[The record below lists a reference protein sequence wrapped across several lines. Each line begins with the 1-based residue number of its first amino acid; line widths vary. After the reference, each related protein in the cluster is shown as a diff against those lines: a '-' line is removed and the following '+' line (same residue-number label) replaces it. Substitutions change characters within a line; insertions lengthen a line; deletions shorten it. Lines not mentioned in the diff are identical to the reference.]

1 MFNNKIVKNIFLLEM
16 CHQKMLAFSVES
28 TSWTAYNFSRK
39 VGVPSFRK
47 VIVSALH
54 VFAQGNRMKIVS
66 NMFVGVTIRVE

>member
-1 MFNNKIVKNIFLLEM
+1 M

-54 VFAQGNRMKIVS
+54 VIAQGNRMKIIS
-66 NMFVGVTIRVE
+66 NMFVVVTYYVLE